1 MGFRVVD
8 RLAARHGAAKWK
20 RRGGRLETGIR
31 VGGADVRLVKPGTY
45 MNRSGVALGELRREE
60 PFEPE
65 ELLVCYDEIDLPL
78 GRLRLRPAGS
88 HAGHKGVRSIIEKL
102 GSSEFPRLRVGVA
115 PTSGGYRDAA
125 DFVLRPF
132 RRHEREEA
140 ALAEERAADAVE
152 AALTEGLA
160 AAMNRFNPEPID

>member
-1 MGFRVVD
+1 MVD
-8 RLAARHGAAKWK
+8 RLAGRHDAPKWK
-20 RRGGRLETGIR
+20 RRGRRLEATVTI
-31 VGGADVRLVKPGTY
+31 GGFDVRLVKPGTY

-88 HAGHKGVRSIIEKL
+88 HAGHNGVRSIIELL
-102 GSSEFPRLRVGVA
+102 GSSDFPRLRVGVA
-115 PTSGGYRDAA
+115 PTSGGYQDAA
-125 DFVLRPF
+125 EFVLRPF
-132 RRHEREEA
+132 RRHEQEEA

-152 AALTEGLA
+152 MVLTEGLT
-160 AAMNRFNPEPID
+160 AAMNRYNPEPTD

>member
-1 MGFRVVD
+1 M
-8 RLAARHGAAKWK
+8 
-20 RRGGRLETGIR
+20 ETGIR
-31 VGGADVRLVKPGTY
+31 IGGTDVRLVKPVTY

-88 HAGHKGVRSIIEKL
+88 HAGHNGVLSIIEKL
-102 GSSEFPRLRVGVA
+102 DSSDFPRLRVGIA

-125 DFVLRPF
+125 EFVLLPF
-132 RRHEREEA
+132 RRHEQEEA

-152 AALTEGLA
+152 MALTEGLT
-160 AAMNRFNPEPID
+160 AAMNRFNAEPTD

>member
-1 MGFRVVD
+1 MVD
-8 RLAARHGAAKWK
+8 RLAGRHGAPKWK
-20 RRGGRLETGIR
+20 RRGRRLEATVPI
-31 VGGADVRLVKPGTY
+31 GGFDVRLVKPGTY
-45 MNRSGVALGELRREE
+45 MNRSGAGLGELRREE

-88 HAGHKGVRSIIEKL
+88 HAGHNGVRSIIETL
-102 GSSEFPRLRVGVA
+102 GSSDFPRLRVGVA

-125 DFVLRPF
+125 EFVLRPF
-132 RRHEREEA
+132 RRHEQEEA

-152 AALTEGLA
+152 MVLTEGLT
-160 AAMNRFNPEPID
+160 AAMNRYNPEPTD

>member
-1 MGFRVVD
+1 VVD
-8 RLAARHGAAKWK
+8 RLAARHGAPKWK
-20 RRGGRLETGIR
+20 RRGGRLEAAVTI
-31 VGGADVRLVKPGTY
+31 GGFDVRLVKPGTY
-45 MNRSGVALGELRREE
+45 MNRSGVALGQLRREE

-88 HAGHKGVRSIIEKL
+88 HAGHNGVRSIIETL
-102 GSSEFPRLRVGVA
+102 GSSDFPRLRVGVA

-125 DFVLRPF
+125 EFVLRPF
-132 RRHEREEA
+132 RRHEQEEA

-152 AALTEGLA
+152 MVLTEGLTA
-160 AAMNRFNPEPID
+160 SMNRYNPEPTD